1 VREGDSVDKSSP
13 LLTGLVLP
21 AKLPRGRPSPEEIA
35 PWLELVEELLS
46 RGISNPSQLRNVLG
60 IGYKTAE
67 RWLALV
73 KEKWT
78 ATIDDDRVNWRRE
91 RLYREADAVAQVAW
105 MDAMQAESVQERTS
119 CFKVVIEA
127 NKRKASLCGL
137 DKMELKIESNVK
149 QHIAVDVVASV
160 ETDFGLA
167 PGALSQIGRDAA
179 LLMSA
184 PVIDAEVEASEEETG
199 D

>member
-1 VREGDSVDKSSP
+1 
-13 LLTGLVLP
+13 VLP

>member
-1 VREGDSVDKSSP
+1 MREGDSVDKSSP